1 MNLISLMASKP
12 KSHPDATYLKQ
23 DEVGLVLAKAMAH
36 TYRAQPAN
44 PIDYF
49 AKWLLNHSEVQ
60 KQHMR
65 AEESLQAKKEVQEQ
79 YISDQRAAKKKAAAQ
94 PNDSAKRE
102 NKVEAFT
109 TRINQS
115 SDLADEL

>member
-1 MNLISLMASKP
+1 MATKP

-49 AKWLLNHSEVQ
+49 AKWLLNHSEV
-60 KQHMR
+60 
-65 AEESLQAKKEVQEQ
+65 
-79 YISDQRAAKKKAAAQ
+79 
-94 PNDSAKRE
+94 
-102 NKVEAFT
+102 
-109 TRINQS
+109 
-115 SDLADEL
+115 

>member
-1 MNLISLMASKP
+1 
-12 KSHPDATYLKQ
+12 
-23 DEVGLVLAKAMAH
+23 
-36 TYRAQPAN
+36 
-44 PIDYF
+44 
-49 AKWLLNHSEVQ
+49 
-60 KQHMR
+60 MR

-109 TRINQS
+109 SRINQS